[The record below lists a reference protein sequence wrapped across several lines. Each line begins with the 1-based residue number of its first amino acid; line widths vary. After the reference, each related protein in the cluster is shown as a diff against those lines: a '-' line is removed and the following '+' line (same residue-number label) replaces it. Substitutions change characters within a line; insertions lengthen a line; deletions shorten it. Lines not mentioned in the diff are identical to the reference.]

1 MISRY
6 LTEREKKL
14 NLRRKHA
21 EELIAW
27 KIKLDAEEKKVRA
40 IEKKGNKKIHCQYKF
55 NF

>member
-1 MISRY
+1 MKRILIIIFFRY

-27 KIKLDAEEKKVRA
+27 KIKLDVEEKKVRA
-40 IEKKGNKKIHCQYKF
+40 IEKKGNL
-55 NF
+55 